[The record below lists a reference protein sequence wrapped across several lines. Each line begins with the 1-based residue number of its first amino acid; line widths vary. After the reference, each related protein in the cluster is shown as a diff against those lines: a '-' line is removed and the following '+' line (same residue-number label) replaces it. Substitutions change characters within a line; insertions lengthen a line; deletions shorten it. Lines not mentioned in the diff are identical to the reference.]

1 MKISTG
7 KTTQILLDDIP
18 TQELSDSWFG
28 PSTLEGELCYASK
41 TRCSPHLKEFSTSS
55 ERIISPLLIK
65 NRSKKT
71 LILEKLAVPLP
82 YLSVYTDG
90 VNRLWTEQLI
100 IHRDGD
106 DDPSVKVSKGAPR
119 AIGTMTLLTQPRIE
133 LKAST
138 SLKHLFFTLIGRS
151 PTGNTKK

>member
-1 MKISTG
+1 MS
-7 KTTQILLDDIP
+7 QAP
-18 TQELSDSWFG
+18 
-28 PSTLEGELCYASK
+28 
-41 TRCSPHLKEFSTSS
+41 R
-55 ERIISPLLIK
+55 
-65 NRSKKT
+65 KKT
-71 LILEKLAVPLP
+71 LILEYLSVPLP
-82 YLSVYTDG
+82 YLSVYTDS

-106 DDPSVKVSKGAPR
+106 DDPSVKVTRGAPR
-119 AIGTMTLLTQPRIE
+119 DITGTVTLLTQPRIE